1 MRWFIIS
8 FLLFFSNQV
17 FSQISN
23 HDIGIAH
30 FGNPIISLNKDSIK
44 FSQSDKYN
52 IIQQMDKFCYSD
64 DGSQIF
70 FKQPFEDLFIVF
82 DAKSGLKV
90 QSFNYSEGSKTRYGR
105 TVISKLLP
113 AINFP
118 YLENQKMETWLD
130 ADHKLILENKVQ
142 LAIKDTLGT
151 IVKSINLPN
160 VISTS
165 IENYNKVIGS
175 MDIPQAN
182 LSFQYKSPGDY
193 LYINWTVGQAY
204 LTTYDSTSMH
214 LIYSLSQNKFLTP
227 EDILKQQYP
236 TSNIIY
242 NGIGFIDGAVVFY
255 HNQNSG
261 DATDTTANYTILD
274 LATNKLITR
283 GQIIT
288 WYLNDERVVGVD
300 KDAQKVFLKH
310 SYYKDMRNVN
320 DYKYSLYI
328 TSYPFNYKFRIVG
341 NDKRDRYIDFFGLD
355 KGDDFYK
362 RSNVKNLDTDVKM
375 DQKGKNLGYSC
386 IFYHPD
392 YGYYMSLTN
401 LSVLDTST
409 SKVVSLIEQ
418 DRFKPFYD
426 GDYSGKYK
434 EIQAPINIVQ
444 KEKVVDEFP
453 MDPDAEKYSI
463 ENNEFSNKYMVG
475 VRTMMNLVGSN
486 DTSSILSTMK
496 YNNFKLGRPISR
508 TDDGGILMTMIP
520 NRENMNDYN
529 VHKLSILLNGSNSYV
544 KSVVYSSKSYF
555 IISEYNNQFSR
566 YGFKE
571 LEHQGGESSVRVFY
585 RPSCTSTISQDGDLY
600 KIGMFP
606 RKN

>member
-1 MRWFIIS
+1 MKYFIFS
-8 FLLFFSNQV
+8 FLWLFHNQV
-17 FSQISN
+17 FAQISN

-30 FGNPIISLNKDSIK
+30 YGNPIISLNKDSIR

-64 DGSQIF
+64 DGNQIF
-70 FKQPFEDLFIVF
+70 FKQPFEDLYMVF
-82 DAKSGLKV
+82 DVKSGQKI
-90 QSFNYSEGSKTRYGR
+90 QSFNYAEGSKTRYGR
-105 TVISKLLP
+105 IVISKLLP
-113 AINFP
+113 TINFP
-118 YLENQKMETWLD
+118 FLDIQKKETWLD
-130 ADHKLILENKVQ
+130 ADHTLTLENKNQ
-142 LAIKDTLGT
+142 LTIKDTLGKV
-151 IVKSINLPN
+151 VKLITLPN
-160 VISTS
+160 NINTS
-165 IENYNKVIGS
+165 IENISSNGAS
-175 MDIPQAN
+175 LGN
-182 LSFQYKSPGDY
+182 LFFQYQSSGDY
-193 LYINWTVGQAY
+193 LYINWTVGQVY

-214 LIYSLSQNKFLTP
+214 LIYSLSQDKFLTP
-227 EDILKQQYP
+227 ENILKHLYP
-236 TSNIIY
+236 SSNIVY
-242 NGIGFIDGAVVFY
+242 AGIGFIDGGGVLY
-255 HNQNSG
+255 HNQNTENS
-261 DATDTTANYTILD
+261 TDTSANYTILD
-274 LATNKLITR
+274 LATNKLIAR

-288 WYLNDERVVGVD
+288 WYLNDEKVVGVD

-310 SYYKDMRNVN
+310 SYYKDMKNVSN
-320 DYKYSLYI
+320 YKYSLYI

-341 NDKRDRYIDFFGLD
+341 NDKRDSDIDFFGLD

-401 LSVLDTST
+401 LSVLDTTT
-409 SKVVSLIEQ
+409 SKVVSLIDQ
-418 DRFKPFYD
+418 DRFKPLYD

-434 EIQAPINIVQ
+434 EIQEPTNIVQ
-444 KEKVVDEFP
+444 KEEVVDEFP

-496 YNNFKLGRPISR
+496 YHNFKLGRPISR
-508 TDDGGILMTMIP
+508 TDDGGLIMTMIP

-544 KSVVYSSKSYF
+544 KSVVYSSKSNF